1 MGTVIGDGQ
10 WGRWGYIFVV
20 GFFADAAA
28 DCGEN
33 KFGYRIQRSSRYSY
47 FKVLLLFTN
56 IVNHIRIACGSKTV
70 TLRKLRNIYYKSCFK
85 IPAKTPVTEPILLNL
100 IRDLY

>member
-1 MGTVIGDGQ
+1 MNSYVNVLYYV
-10 WGRWGYIFVV
+10 RAFHNHIFQ
-20 GFFADAAA
+20 GFDEFLCEYTLLYDNLS
-28 DCGEN
+28 E
-33 KFGYRIQRSSRYSY
+33 
-47 FKVLLLFTN
+47 LLLFTN

-85 IPAKTPVTEPILLNL
+85 IPAKTPVTEPILVNL